1 VVKSELNIFIY
12 FDGVKM
18 PDGSVAFKAWFP
30 NGTFGFPFD
39 TPIENHY
46 MLKTVLI
53 EDNADAAE
61 KLSFLLTKYC
71 ADKVNLVDHAT
82 SGQAGITAIEKHQ
95 PDLVFLDIELG
106 DMTAFEML
114 ERIENVTFQVIFT
127 TAHDHYAIKAIRY
140 SAVDYLQ
147 KPIGREE
154 LLASITRAENNP
166 TRILREQV
174 SHLATHAQPK
184 SLLPDKIAMTTAEGL
199 VFKKIKDIVRCESDR
214 MYTIVVMADNE
225 KILVSKPMGQLEE
238 ILEGQ
243 DFFRVHNSHLINM
256 NHIRQFV
263 RSDGGY
269 VVMDDG
275 ATVSV
280 ARNRKEDFLELF
292 SKF

>member
-1 VVKSELNIFIY
+1 MMFRTL
-12 FDGVKM
+12 
-18 PDGSVAFKAWFP
+18 
-30 NGTFGFPFD
+30 
-39 TPIENHY
+39 
-46 MLKTVLI
+46 LI

-61 KLSFLLTKYC
+61 KLRFLLGKYC
-71 ADKVNLVDHAT
+71 AEKVDLLAHAA
-82 SGQAGITAIEKHQ
+82 SGQEGIAAIASYG

-114 ERIENVTFQVIFT
+114 ERIDPVGFQVIFT

-154 LLASITRAENNP
+154 LLAAIARAEANP
-166 TRILREQV
+166 MRMLREQV
-174 SHLATHAQPK
+174 SQLARHTQPR
-184 SLLPDKIAMTTAEGL
+184 SVLPEKIALTTAEGL
-199 VFKKIKDIVRCESDR
+199 VFQPIRDIVRCESDR
-214 MYTIVVMADNE
+214 MYTQVVMADGQ
-225 KILVSKPMGQLEE
+225 KLLVSKPMGQLEE

-243 DFFRVHNSHLINM
+243 GFFRVHMSHLINM
-256 NHIRQFV
+256 QHIRQYV
-263 RSDGGY
+263 RADGGY

-280 ARNRKEDFLELF
+280 ARNRKDDFLELF

>member
-1 VVKSELNIFIY
+1 
-12 FDGVKM
+12 
-18 PDGSVAFKAWFP
+18 
-30 NGTFGFPFD
+30 
-39 TPIENHY
+39 
-46 MLKTVLI
+46 MLTAIII
-53 EDNADAAE
+53 EDNHDAEE
-61 KLSFLLTKYC
+61 KLRFLLTKYC
-71 ADKVNLVDHAT
+71 AGNIQIQASAN
-82 SGQAGITAIEKHQ
+82 SGQAGIAAIAEHL

-114 ERIENVTFQVIFT
+114 ERIEPVDFQVIFT

-154 LLASITRAENNP
+154 LLAAVARAERNP
-166 TRILREQV
+166 NRLLREQV
-174 SHLATHAQPK
+174 GILNAGRVQNPTSV
-184 SLLPDKIAMTTAEGL
+184 LLHEKIALTTAEGL
-199 VFKKIKDIVRCESDR
+199 VFIKIADIVRCESDR
-214 MYTIVVMADNE
+214 MYTVVSLKNNE
-225 KILVSKPMGQLEE
+225 KIMVSKPMGQLEE
-238 ILEGQ
+238 VLDGQ
-243 DFFRVHNSHLINM
+243 GFFRIHNSHLVNM

-263 RSDGGY
+263 RTDGGY

>member
-1 VVKSELNIFIY
+1 MLN
-12 FDGVKM
+12 
-18 PDGSVAFKAWFP
+18 
-30 NGTFGFPFD
+30 T
-39 TPIENHY
+39 
-46 MLKTVLI
+46 LLI

-61 KLSFLLTKYC
+61 KLQFLLTKYC
-71 ADKVNLVDHAT
+71 GEKIKLLDVAG
-82 SGQAGITAIEKHQ
+82 SGQKGIVSISAHQ

-114 ERIENVTFQVIFT
+114 ERIETVDFQVIFT

-154 LLASITRAENNP
+154 LLSAIARVEQNP
-166 TRILREQV
+166 VRMLREQV
-174 SHLATHAQPK
+174 SQLVQHTQTKAV
-184 SLLPDKIAMTTAEGL
+184 LPEKIALTTSDGL
-199 VFKKIKDIVRCESDR
+199 VFKRIQDIVRCESDR
-214 MYTIVVMADNE
+214 MYTIVVLGTGE
-225 KILVSKPMGQLEE
+225 KLVVSKPMGQLEE

-243 DFFRVHNSHLINM
+243 EFFRVHNSHLINM

-263 RSDGGY
+263 RADGGY
-269 VVMDDG
+269 VVMEDG

-280 ARNRKEDFLELF
+280 ARNRKDDFLELF

>member
-1 VVKSELNIFIY
+1 MLN
-12 FDGVKM
+12 
-18 PDGSVAFKAWFP
+18 
-30 NGTFGFPFD
+30 T
-39 TPIENHY
+39 
-46 MLKTVLI
+46 LLI

-61 KLSFLLTKYC
+61 KLQFLLQKYG
-71 ADKVNLVDHAT
+71 ADKIQLLAWAT
-82 SGQAGITAIEKHQ
+82 SGQEGIAAIETHK

-114 ERIENVTFQVIFT
+114 ERIDPVDFQVIFT

-154 LLASITRAENNP
+154 LLAAIARAESNP
-166 TRILREQV
+166 ARILREQV
-174 SHLATHAQPK
+174 SQMARHAQPK
-184 SLLPDKIAMTTAEGL
+184 TVLPEKIALTTSEGL
-199 VFKKIKDIVRCESDR
+199 VFKKIRDIVRCESDR
-214 MYTIVVMADNE
+214 MYTIVVMADGE
-225 KILVSKPMGQLEE
+225 KLMVSKPMGQLED

-243 DFFRVHNSHLINM
+243 DFFRVHMSHLINM
-256 NHIRQFV
+256 HHIRQFV
-263 RSDGGY
+263 RADGGY

-280 ARNRKEDFLELF
+280 ARNRKDDFLELF